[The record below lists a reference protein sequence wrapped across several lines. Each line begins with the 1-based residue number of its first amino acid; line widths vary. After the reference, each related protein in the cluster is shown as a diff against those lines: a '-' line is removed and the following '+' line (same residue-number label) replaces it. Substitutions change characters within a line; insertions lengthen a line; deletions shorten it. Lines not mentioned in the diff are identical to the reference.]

1 MVTYQ
6 VARRVNVA
14 LVTVAGIVKVPHMHR
29 VVTAIAI
36 ETGISVEHSRTNYVV
51 KVGPV
56 SCRAVVER
64 EAVAIA
70 IRMTFFM
77 ISSYE
82 IPAGARL
89 EKYVLMLPP
98 NVRFA
103 S

>member
-1 MVTYQ
+1 VVTYQ

-56 SCRAVVER
+56 SC
-64 EAVAIA
+64 
-70 IRMTFFM
+70 
-77 ISSYE
+77 
-82 IPAGARL
+82 
-89 EKYVLMLPP
+89 
-98 NVRFA
+98 
-103 S
+103 